1 MKQQHAR
8 IMIVLR
14 GVVIAVA
21 CAMPLGAAADG
32 IDVAQRPLILGD
44 SDVPGNLF
52 LVPSI
57 EWPTMNSVANIGDYS
72 PTTPY
77 VGYFNSARC
86 YVYQYDDDENE
97 RHWAPASAATNQE
110 CSGEHEWSGNFL
122 NWAATQ
128 TIDPFRLALMGG
140 YRFRDKESETWLQ
153 KARHTGQG
161 NQYPDRKI
169 SDGSIVAGATPF
181 NDAEGITINID
192 GLSADTIRSSMRF
205 TLSDEP
211 AISEG
216 TREYVP
222 DEIADASPV
231 LDGIQW
237 AEADVRVAVC
247 VGDALMRSELC
258 QSYPTGSYKPEGLIQ
273 RFSRPDN
280 PDGMLRFSLFSYLN
294 DSNTHRDG
302 GVMRS
307 PKKFVGP
314 EKIDTASGEIVDNDR
329 REWHPRT
336 GVLELNPDEDLA
348 DATNE
353 RYGVSI
359 ERSGIINYI
368 GAAGQ
373 TNTNDYKNYD
383 PLSELYYAATRYLR
397 DLGPVAGYN
406 AIPGNTTVDVE
417 QAIDDFPVVHREE
430 DWEDPLAD
438 YFCAPNASLTIAD
451 VFTHRDKNLPGNE
464 NFARGDEPTYWDE
477 LREDE
482 QETGLNAVELT
493 NRIGIIDEHIN
504 DNALGESEFTG
515 RQNSAHIAGLAYGM
529 HTRDQR
535 PDLPGRQTMSTYA
548 VDVVENQELEPPQ
561 YNMLYLAAKYGGFNV
576 PGGFDPDSR
585 VDPLPESWWNTTGE
599 TAEVPGTGTSF
610 SRPDNY
616 FLANEARGMVQ
627 GLETAFQQIAQEA
640 RGSAAAVAANS
651 TDADDDTLLYQ
662 ARFDTGDWSGEILAI
677 ELDAITPGEPV
688 EDVASVWRASERFP
702 NDFTSRRVYTID
714 PDSDT
719 GIDATEM
726 GNLTADQQNA
736 LNSDDDLL
744 DYLLGDTENELRNG
758 GTFRDRP
765 NTILGHIVNSSPF
778 VTRGET
784 MGYNIFGGDKGI
796 DYLDFVQDLRD
807 AEPML
812 YVGANDGMLHGF
824 RAGQNAASDN
834 VSFSFMPASVFENIA
849 ELASP
854 NYGGQFYV
862 DGQVTVGHAYRDGWG
877 REDGWGKILAA
888 STGAGARSVFALDV
902 TDAHETDFREDN
914 VLREVSG
921 EDHSD
926 IGHVLSEIRVVRL
939 SDANGGW
946 AAVFGNGYNSDNHE
960 ARLIIMPLDGGD
972 IISVPTNNDGSA
984 TNPNGLGGIS
994 TVSLSQDGYI
1004 DTVYAGDLHGNLW
1017 KFDLAGNNRSATR
1030 LFRTDD
1036 GSGNAQPIT
1045 AAPRVV
1051 GHSDAGVVANVLVG
1065 TGQFFAEGDE
1075 IVGNN
1080 EVTQTFYGIQ
1090 DDGTGTT
1097 RYRGDL
1103 EPQSFDV
1110 VTDSTRQVA
1119 DGDAPDDGQH
1129 GWYIDLPDAGERV
1142 VDRAEVVQEDATDIL
1157 GDRVFFL
1164 SIVPEGQVCALGG
1177 RSWLTELNAET
1188 GLSTPTELSTTDP
1201 DADSVGI
1208 SELATGLTRIRD
1220 AGRVLFNVSL
1230 ASGALEQFDV
1240 EGGGAHGEGRQS
1252 WQELR

>member
-1 MKQQHAR
+1 MKSGEHSKSTLSAALALLFMTSVLSPAHA
-8 IMIVLR
+8 
-14 GVVIAVA
+14 GV
-21 CAMPLGAAADG
+21 
-32 IDVAQRPLILGD
+32 DVAQRPLILGD

-57 EWPTMNSVANIGDYS
+57 EWPTMNSVANIGPYS
-72 PTTPY
+72 PDTVY
-77 VGYFNSARC
+77 IGYFNPARC
-86 YVYQYDDDENE
+86 YVYQYDDEPDE
-97 RHWAPASAATNQE
+97 RHWAPSDAATGPE
-110 CSGEHEWSGNFL
+110 CFGDHEWSGNFL

-140 YRFRDKESETWLQ
+140 YRFRDTESETWLQ
-153 KARHTGQG
+153 KARHDGQG
-161 NQYPDRKI
+161 NQYPDRTI
-169 SDGSIVAGATPF
+169 SDSSIVAGATPF
-181 NDAEGITINID
+181 DDADGITINID
-192 GLSADTIRSSMRF
+192 GLSAESLRSSMRF
-205 TLSDEP
+205 TLSDSP

-216 TREYVP
+216 TREYDPSEVM
-222 DEIADASPV
+222 DASPV

-237 AEADVRVAVC
+237 AEADVRVSVC
-247 VGDALMRSELC
+247 VGDDLMRADLC
-258 QSYPTGSYKPEGLIQ
+258 HGYPTGHYKPEGLIQ
-273 RFSRPDN
+273 RFSRPEN

-294 DSNTHRDG
+294 DHANQRDG

-314 EKIDTASGEIVDNDR
+314 EKLDTETGQVVENDR
-329 REWHPRT
+329 GEWDPET
-336 GVLELNPDEDLA
+336 GILERNPDADLA
-348 DATNE
+348 AETSAE
-353 RYGVSI
+353 YGVTI
-359 ERSGIINYI
+359 DRSGIINYI

-373 TNTNDYKNYD
+373 TNTNDYKSTD

-397 DLGPVAGYN
+397 NLGPVSAYN
-406 AIPGNTTVDVE
+406 AIPGNTGVDVE
-417 QAIDDFPVVHREE
+417 QALDDFPVVHRGE
-430 DWEDPLAD
+430 DWDDPLGE

-451 VFTHRDKNLPGNE
+451 VFTHRDKNLPGNQ
-464 NFARGDEPTYWDE
+464 NLARDDEPTYWSELADDE
-477 LREDE
+477 E
-482 QETGLNAVELT
+482 ETGLNAVELT

-504 DNALGESEFTG
+504 DDSLGESVFTG
-515 RQNSAHIAGLAYGM
+515 RENSAHIAGLAYGM

-548 VDVVENQELEPPQ
+548 IDVVENQELEPPER
-561 YNMLYLAAKYGGFNV
+561 NMLYLAAKYGGFNV

-585 VDPLPESWWNTTGE
+585 EDSLPESWWNTTGD
-599 TAEVPGTGTSF
+599 TASVPGTSTSF

-616 FLANEARGMVQ
+616 FLANEARRMVR

-662 ARFDTGDWSGEILAI
+662 ARFDTSNWSGEILAI
-677 ELDAITPGEPV
+677 ELDAITPGEPI
-688 EDVASVWRASERFP
+688 ENVASVWRASERFP
-702 NDFTSRRVYTID
+702 NDFNNRRVYTID
-714 PDSDT
+714 PDSGA
-719 GIDATEM
+719 GIDATDM

-736 LNSDDDLL
+736 LNGDDELL
-744 DYLLGDTENELRNG
+744 AYLLGDTENELRNG

-765 NTILGHIVNSSPF
+765 ETIMGHIVNSSPF

-784 MGYNIFGGDKGI
+784 MGYHILPENENNAYQEFTI
-796 DYLDFVQDLRD
+796 DIAD

-824 RAGQNAASDN
+824 RAGQDATDAN
-834 VSFSFMPASVFENIA
+834 VSFSFMPDSVFENIA

-854 NYGGQFYV
+854 DYGGQFFV

-877 REDGWGKILAA
+877 ADNGWGKVLAA

-902 TDAHETDFREDN
+902 TDMHDDTFGADN

-921 EDHSD
+921 DEHPD
-926 IGHVLSEIRVVRL
+926 IGHVLGDIRVVRM

-946 AAVFGNGYNSDNHE
+946 AAVFGNGYNSDNHQ
-960 ARLIIMPLDGGD
+960 ARLIIMPLDGSD

-984 TNPNGLGGIS
+984 ANPNGLGAIS
-994 TVSLSQDGYI
+994 TVSLNQDGFI

-1017 KFDLAGNNRSATR
+1017 KFNLMDNSRSATQ

-1036 GSGNAQPIT
+1036 GSGNSQPIT

-1051 GHSDAGVVANVLVG
+1051 GHSDPGVVANVLVG

-1075 IVGNN
+1075 IVAEG
-1080 EVTQTFYGIQ
+1080 ETSQTFYGIQ

-1103 EPQSFDV
+1103 EQQSFDV
-1110 VTDSTRQVA
+1110 LTESTRQVA

-1142 VDRAEVVQEDATDIL
+1142 VDRADVVQEDATDIL

-1164 SIVPEGQVCALGG
+1164 SIVPEGRVCALGG

-1201 DADSVGI
+1201 YADSVGI
-1208 SELATGLTRIRD
+1208 SELATGLTRVRD